1 MDAEMRA
8 ATADPAPADPIV
20 RAAWLYY
27 EEGLTQATIARLMGV
42 SRGRVIALLASARD
56 QGVVQV
62 HIAAQSRAQGDL
74 EAALRERFG
83 LAEAVVVPSPVDEA
97 QVAAMVGHAVGEYV
111 SRELRDG
118 MTLGVGWGATL
129 HMAQKSIASQPRTGV
144 SVMSLLGST
153 THSRAINPPAVAR
166 RMADAFR
173 AECYQLTAPLFV
185 SDEPVRDALWNE
197 PALRDLRERARTLDI
212 ALASVGELGEEAT
225 LFRTGVLSQDDLDTL
240 RATGAVGDLLCRFV
254 DANGRIVDHPV
265 NRRVMA
271 IDLAM
276 LRNARR
282 IVIAS
287 GGRRKVAALHAA
299 MHAVPVSALITDEA
313 AARGLVDG

>member
-62 HIAAQSRAQGDL
+62 HIAAQSRAQRDL

-83 LAEAVVVPSPVDEA
+83 LAEAVVVPSPVDDA

-129 HMAQKSIASQPRTGV
+129 HMAQKSI
-144 SVMSLLGST
+144 
-153 THSRAINPPAVAR
+153 
-166 RMADAFR
+166 
-173 AECYQLTAPLFV
+173 
-185 SDEPVRDALWNE
+185 
-197 PALRDLRERARTLDI
+197 
-212 ALASVGELGEEAT
+212 
-225 LFRTGVLSQDDLDTL
+225 
-240 RATGAVGDLLCRFV
+240 
-254 DANGRIVDHPV
+254 
-265 NRRVMA
+265 
-271 IDLAM
+271 
-276 LRNARR
+276 
-282 IVIAS
+282 
-287 GGRRKVAALHAA
+287 
-299 MHAVPVSALITDEA
+299 
-313 AARGLVDG
+313 